1 MFLHRLFTFL
11 ALGSLLAVTCAHA
24 DVRTPYQ
31 LDPSFNGTGYRDW
44 DSTLERTEGAA
55 RLTFDGDFTITA
67 RRILDDDDF
76 HHIRLH
82 RFDRNG
88 QRVNWSGI
96 GALDYYVSPPA
107 DNDIVVVR
115 DVLAAPDRG
124 RLFVLADIRKTI
136 NNPYGIVQTAVW
148 DIPLNGSGSG
158 MIYYPGTLAYTNNV
172 GVRLAH
178 RDNRVFALFDNRILP
193 GQNEMVVAKGSKIH
207 IHALKIGDHSDIG
220 GGWDESWGNNSYM
233 GYEHKYNLYVDDD
246 PGAGCT
252 PATPCI
258 YGPYEHSIQA
268 SQFEIAD
275 NGWMYVAGSLNAPG
289 DPFFILKLR
298 STGAV
303 EINPTDW
310 VANDPSLNPGFLI
323 GGEVGN
329 TDRPAGLVLR
339 PNSNIYDIFLLSS
352 FQRPCGEGLIVYA
365 FNRNGTLQNP
375 HRTWTHGG
383 GDGSAGLACD
393 SILARDMTL
402 IPGQADGSGARLAIV
417 GEYLSKKDVISGA
430 PQAHAAMLL
439 TLNPDNLRPSPTE
452 SVQEILGGGPWQEP
466 YDPLY
471 WFNAVRYH
479 PTQKRLLAV
488 GGREQEDQWDTTFYA
503 TVARLME
510 QPLFSDG
517 FEGN

>member
-1 MFLHRLFTFL
+1 MFLHRFFSFL
-11 ALGSLLAVTCAHA
+11 AFSGLLALLAATCAQA

-31 LDPSFNGTGYRDW
+31 LDPGFNGTGYRDW
-44 DSTLERTEGAA
+44 NGLPGRNEGAA

-67 RRILDDDDF
+67 RRMPGNDGI
-76 HHIRLH
+76 HRIRLH

-96 GALDYYVSPPA
+96 GALDYYVSPSA

-172 GVRLAH
+172 GVRLAR

-207 IHALKIGDHSDIG
+207 IHALKIGDHSNVG

-233 GYEHKYNLYVDDD
+233 GYEHEWELLIDDD

-252 PATPCI
+252 PATPCSGGVFKHI
-258 YGPYEHSIQA
+258 LQA
-268 SQFEIAD
+268 AQFEIAD
-275 NGWMYVAGSLNAPG
+275 NGWMYVAGTIDMMGGG
-289 DPFFILKLR
+289 DQFFILKLR

-303 EINPTDW
+303 ETTPTTW
-310 VANDPSLNPGFLI
+310 VVTDPRNPGWQI
-323 GGEVGN
+323 GGEADN
-329 TDRPAGLVLR
+329 ADRAAGLVLR
-339 PNSNIYDIFLLSS
+339 PNSDLYDIFLLSS

-365 FNRNGTLQNP
+365 FNRDGTLQSP

-402 IPGQADGSGARLAIV
+402 IPGNADGSGARLAIV

-430 PQAHAAMLL
+430 PQAHA
-439 TLNPDNLRPSPTE
+439 
-452 SVQEILGGGPWQEP
+452 
-466 YDPLY
+466 
-471 WFNAVRYH
+471 
-479 PTQKRLLAV
+479 
-488 GGREQEDQWDTTFYA
+488 GR
-503 TVARLME
+503 
-510 QPLFSDG
+510 QP
-517 FEGN
+517 